1 MKINQNNPDTTIPS
15 IDKYAE
21 FGGVQRV
28 SVHELKPSEF
38 HRKYRL
44 PSIPVIITNA
54 FDSIIPVDIPVIRD
68 SIGELEVP
76 IRFLGEGHLEK
87 PKTEW
92 KSRSEVR
99 TGTVGEYCQLLEN
112 GTARKEQIYLGVIEL
127 SNSKLYNLIGP
138 CMDAIA
144 KCTGLREHSPRNT
157 NLWFAP
163 SGHIEPL
170 HIDGR
175 DGTLI
180 QLKGKKRVSLFSP
193 KENKNLYPFPIFN
206 QKMPPNFS
214 QPYIDNPDFEKFPRL
229 ENALKNRRTVVL
241 DEGEAL
247 FIPVGWWHEIEA
259 LGDDYICSINR
270 FWRVDP
276 TWRMLQ
282 APRASFFYVISRI
295 AALLA

>member
-1 MKINQNNPDTTIPS
+1 MKSNNNLTSSTPI
-15 IDKYAE
+15 IDKYLDS
-21 FGGVQRV
+21 GNVPRI
-28 SVHELKPSEF
+28 SVHDLKKEDF
-38 HRKYRL
+38 DRDYRL
-44 PSIPVIITNA
+44 TGQPVIITHA
-54 FDSIIPVDIPVIRD
+54 FDKIIPVDIPRIRD
-68 SIGELEVP
+68 EIGELNVP
-76 IRFLGEGHLEK
+76 IRFLGEGHLNK

-99 TGTVGEYCQLLEN
+99 EGTVAEYCALLEN

-127 SNSKLYNLIGP
+127 SNTKLYDLIGP
-138 CMDAIA
+138 CMDEIA
-144 KCTGLREHSPRNT
+144 NSTNLREHFPRNT

-170 HIDGR
+170 HFDGR

-193 KENKNLYPFPIFN
+193 KENKNLYPFPISN

-214 QPYIDNPDFEKFPRL
+214 QPYIDKPDLEQFPKL
-229 ENALKNRRTVVL
+229 AKALQNRKTVVL

-247 FIPVGWWHEIEA
+247 FIPVGWWHEVEA
-259 LGDDYICSINR
+259 LGDDYVCSINR
-270 FWRVDP
+270 FWKVDP

-282 APRASFFYVISRI
+282 APRASFFYMLSRI
-295 AALLA
+295 SAMIS